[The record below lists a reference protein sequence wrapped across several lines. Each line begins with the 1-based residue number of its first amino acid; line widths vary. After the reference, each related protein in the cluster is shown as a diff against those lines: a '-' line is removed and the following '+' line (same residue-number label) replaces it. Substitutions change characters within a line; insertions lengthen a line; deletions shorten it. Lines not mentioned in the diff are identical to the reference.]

1 MKHTVKAEIIILLI
15 FAFGMTAV
23 ACPDPMKSPWETKG
37 LHIQARY
44 ETSFA
49 KLPVI
54 FLVRA
59 YQRFISDISGLSCPM
74 YPSCS
79 RFGLEAV
86 KKHGVFLGFLMMTDR
101 LHRCGHD
108 LFQYRKVL
116 IEGRIKYHDPVP

>member
-1 MKHTVKAEIIILLI
+1 MRCAFKAKIIILIL
-15 FAFGMTAV
+15 FASGMTAL
-23 ACPDPMKSPWETKG
+23 AHPDPMKSPWESRQ
-37 LHIQARY
+37 LRVQPRY
-44 ETSFA
+44 ETSFV

-54 FLVRA
+54 SMIRA
-59 YQRFISDISGLSCPM
+59 YQEFISGISGLSCPM

-86 KKHGVFLGFLMMTDR
+86 RKHGVFLGFLMMTDR

-116 IEGRIKYHDPVP
+116 TGDRIKYHDPVP

>member
-1 MKHTVKAEIIILLI
+1 MKHVAKVQIVILLI

-37 LHIQARY
+37 LPAQPRY
-44 ETSFA
+44 ETSFV

-54 FLVRA
+54 FVIRA
-59 YQRFISDISGLSCPM
+59 YQKLISGISGLSCPM
-74 YPSCS
+74 HPSCS
-79 RFGLEAV
+79 RFGLAGV
-86 KKHGVFLGFLMMTDR
+86 RKHGVFLGFLMMTDR

-116 IEGRIKYHDPVP
+116 IEGRIKYYDPVP

>member
-1 MKHTVKAEIIILLI
+1 MKHKAKVQIIILLT
-15 FAFGMTAV
+15 FGMTAV

-37 LHIQARY
+37 LLAQPRY
-44 ETSFA
+44 ETSFV

-54 FLVRA
+54 FTIRA
-59 YQRFISDISGLSCPM
+59 YQKFISGISGLSCPM

-79 RFGLEAV
+79 RFGLTSV
-86 KKHGVFLGFLMMTDR
+86 RKHGVFLGFLMMTDR

-116 IEGRIKYHDPVP
+116 IEGRIKYFDPVP

>member
-1 MKHTVKAEIIILLI
+1 MKHTIKAQIIILLI
-15 FAFGMTAV
+15 FVFGMTAV

-37 LHIQARY
+37 LPVQARC

-54 FLVRA
+54 LLVRA
-59 YQRFISDISGLSCPM
+59 YQKFISGISGLSCPM

-79 RFGLEAV
+79 RFGLEGIR
-86 KKHGVFLGFLMMTDR
+86 KHGVFLGFLMMTDR

>member
-1 MKHTVKAEIIILLI
+1 MKHTAKAQIIILLI
-15 FAFGMTAV
+15 FVFGMTVLAN
-23 ACPDPMKSPWETKG
+23 PDPMKSPWETNR
-37 LHIQARY
+37 LPVQPRY

-59 YQRFISDISGLSCPM
+59 YQKFISGISGLSCPM

-86 KKHGVFLGFLMMTDR
+86 RKHGVFLGFLMMTDR

-116 IEGRIKYHDPVP
+116 IEGRIKYHNPVP

>member
-1 MKHTVKAEIIILLI
+1 MKHKAKVQIVILLI

-23 ACPDPMKSPWETKG
+23 AYPDPMKSPWEAKG
-37 LHIQARY
+37 LLTQHRY
-44 ETSFA
+44 ETSFV

-54 FLVRA
+54 FTIRA
-59 YQRFISDISGLSCPM
+59 YQKLISGISGLSCPM

-79 RFGLEAV
+79 RFGLAAV

-108 LFQYRKVL
+108 LFQYRKIL
-116 IEGRIKYHDPVP
+116 IEGRIKYSDPVP